1 MGTWWTSAVAPGILP
16 PATLVRPCTSRT
28 AALALAS
35 LYSITGAMT
44 NASAAAPIVNPP
56 SSSVTVAA
64 PSAPDKIAAL
74 EARIARLEQLLE
86 SQALADMLGQLTK
99 LQAETQRLN
108 GDAELQTH
116 EIDGLK
122 KRQRDAYLDI
132 DRRLRDIEKGL
143 VAKEVEPAVEKNA
156 SPAIPPAAPAPQST
170 TPPGAALPP
179 AANAV
184 DVSREQI
191 MYQRALD
198 ALKKG
203 RHDQAISDF
212 QDFLTHYPKSEFAS
226 NAYYWLGEANY
237 ATRHYEVAI
246 THFKKVI
253 NTYSGSSKVADS
265 TLKLGFAY
273 HELGEREQARK
284 TLNDVVSRYPNTR
297 VAQSAAERL
306 QKIKSDSN

>member
-1 MGTWWTSAVAPGILP
+1 MGKMGISTCAVTW
-16 PATLVRPCTSRT
+16 
-28 AALALAS
+28 ALALIS
-35 LYSITGAMT
+35 MHSMSGVH
-44 NASAAAPIVNPP
+44 AAAPIVNPP
-56 SSSVTVAA
+56 SSSSAVIAA
-64 PSAPDKIAAL
+64 PATPDKMAVL

-132 DRRLRDIEKGL
+132 DRRLREIEKGL
-143 VAKEVEPAVEKNA
+143 AAKETEPTPAKDAA
-156 SPAIPPAAPAPQST
+156 SVVSPTPRIIAAPLPTPPAA
-170 TPPGAALPP
+170 TPSMATPTP
-179 AANAV
+179 AANAS
-184 DVSREQI
+184 DISREQV

-198 ALKKG
+198 ALRKG

-212 QDFLTHYPKSEFAS
+212 QDFITHYPKSEFAS
-226 NAYYWLGEANY
+226 NAYYWLGESNY

-253 NTYSGSSKVADS
+253 NAYPGSSKVADS

-284 TLNDVVSRYPNTR
+284 ILSDVVSRYPNTR
-297 VAQSAAERL
+297 VAQFATERL
-306 QKIKSDSN
+306 QKIKNDHN